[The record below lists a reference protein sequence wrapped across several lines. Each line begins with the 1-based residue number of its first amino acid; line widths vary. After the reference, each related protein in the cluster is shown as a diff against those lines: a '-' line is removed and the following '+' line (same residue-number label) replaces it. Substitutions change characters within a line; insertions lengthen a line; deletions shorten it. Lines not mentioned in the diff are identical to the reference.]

1 MVCGGFTCSRNAL
14 IALNTLYILVSLL
27 LIILPAVA
35 KAQAYVHSL
44 FAVGGIIAC
53 GVFLLLVSVLGLI
66 GAIRHHQVCLFFV
79 VEESKEGDS
88 GISGGLWE
96 GEKAKGKVLFV
107 GDSIT
112 GFTDREFCKRDR
124 RNRKAV
130 VKNRPIW
137 ILREVLAARKKSKC
151 WRRYRVSK
159 NSDDFAVYKNQELL
173 VKRLVIDTKASFEK
187 QLAKEVKYMILL
199 FLIFLLEL
207 FISILCLAVSTD
219 RIRVLVAD
227 TWKNEDKLREEFQIR
242 YCCCK
247 LHSNDTVKDVDCDE
261 YVPQDC
267 LPESPP
273 EDSKYN
279 YCEEDWVSVAKH
291 GLNYC
296 GGLGL
301 FFSFTEILGV
311 VITFR
316 FRHLKDPRANPNAFL

>member
-1 MVCGGFTCSRNAL
+1 MQK
-14 IALNTLYILVSLL
+14 IQTLLVRFYYELQLVSLL

-66 GAIRHHQVCLFFV
+66 GAIRHHQVCLFF
-79 VEESKEGDS
+79 
-88 GISGGLWE
+88 
-96 GEKAKGKVLFV
+96 
-107 GDSIT
+107 
-112 GFTDREFCKRDR
+112 
-124 RNRKAV
+124 
-130 VKNRPIW
+130 
-137 ILREVLAARKKSKC
+137 
-151 WRRYRVSK
+151 
-159 NSDDFAVYKNQELL
+159 
-173 VKRLVIDTKASFEK
+173 
-187 QLAKEVKYMILL
+187 YMILL